1 MRRAFPKDKTH
12 LRRWVLL
19 FLGPSLTSRVFQSGY
34 EYSPNHLRWNHTKC
48 IYSRQAHDDACA
60 WGYEY
65 TPIRNL
71 TNRTTR
77 SVFHHHGVH
86 VCASGYRNNPN
97 RGLNF
102 HNVCTL

>member
-1 MRRAFPKDKTH
+1 MRLAFPKDKTH

-19 FLGPSLTSRVFQSGY
+19 FLGPSLTSRVFPSGY
-34 EYSPNHLRWNHTKC
+34 EGSPNHLRWSHTKC
-48 IYSRQAHDDACA
+48 TYSIQARGDVCA
-60 WGYEY
+60 WNCKGN
-65 TPIRNL
+65 PNRNS

-77 SVFHHHGVH
+77 SVSHHRDVH
-86 VCASGYRNNPN
+86 VCASGYRDNPN